1 MKEVK
6 IYTTPSC
13 AYCQRLKS
21 FLKEKNIEYSEFDV
35 AQDAQ
40 KRQEVVEK
48 TGQLGVPVIQIGE
61 EFIVGFDPNKISQ
74 LLEIQE

>member
-1 MKEVK
+1 MQEVK
-6 IYTTPSC
+6 VYTTPSC
-13 AYCQRLKS
+13 PYCQRVKS
-21 FLKEKNIEYSEFDV
+21 FLEEKNIEYSEIDV

-48 TGQLGVPVIQIGE
+48 TGQLGIPVTQIGD

-74 LLEIQE
+74 LLGIQ